1 MKKFILIL
9 FIIGAGCGC
18 AGAGKTVAEGGCDR
32 DVIYGASATIAGVGL
47 SFDLHAKCIE
57 LDDD

>member
-1 MKKFILIL
+1 MVK
-9 FIIGAGCGC
+9 IICLLLLLGGC
-18 AGAGKTVAEGGCDR
+18 AGTGETVAEGGCDR
-32 DVIYGASATIAGVGL
+32 DVIYGVSASVAGIGA

>member
-1 MKKFILIL
+1 MRTNLLLICL
-9 FIIGAGCGC
+9 VLGGC
-18 AGAGKTVAEGGCDR
+18 AGTGKTVAEGGCDR
-32 DVIYGASATIAGVGL
+32 DVIYGASASVAGVGF